1 MKKLRKDLKKLKK
14 ENCRRQKESEEE
26 NKNKLRKKNDL
37 MNKSIF
43 SYSFFVTGINLSYN
57 KTTL

>member
-1 MKKLRKDLKKLKK
+1 LKK
-14 ENCRRQKESEEE
+14 ENCRSRKESEEE
-26 NKNKLRKKNDL
+26 NKKKLKKKNDL

-43 SYSFFVTGINLSYN
+43 SYSFLVTGINLSYN